1 VKSEQCDVAVLTLL
15 DREMRAVRSALQQ
28 MYDFHERH
36 LSHGLLAPEA
46 WLPAPGGRPIRVTA
60 VQTHADVAGLAYR
73 GLVDECRPP
82 VVLLVGVAA
91 GAAHPAIEVG
101 DVVLSNEVLTPGGR
115 FVSPPLRHRLD
126 TFFATV
132 PAEQWRPGDDSYRV
146 HRGPLGSEAV
156 PRVLAVETSAT
167 AALHDAVRRD
177 AGLHGWLTVR
187 GIADGFSGYDR
198 AARHAAEVM
207 AMLLPHLGFD
217 RPRD

>member
-1 VKSEQCDVAVLTLL
+1 VKHEQCDVAVVTLL

-36 LSHGLLAPEA
+36 LRHGLLAPEA

-60 VQTHADVAGLAYR
+60 VQTHADVAGPAYR
-73 GLVDECRPP
+73 GLVEDRSPG
-82 VVLLVGVAA
+82 VALLVGVAA
-91 GAAHPAIEVG
+91 AGRRSIEVG
-101 DVVLSNEVLTPGGR
+101 DVVLSNEVLGAGSR
-115 FVSPPLRHRLD
+115 VVSPPLRHRLD

-146 HRGPLGSEAV
+146 HRGPLGSQAG
-156 PRVLAVETSAT
+156 PRVLAVE
-167 AALHDAVRRD
+167 AAAAGPLHEAIRQD

-187 GIADGFSGYDR
+187 GIADGYSGYDR

-207 AMLLPHLGFD
+207 AMLLPYLGFD
-217 RPRD
+217 RPRG